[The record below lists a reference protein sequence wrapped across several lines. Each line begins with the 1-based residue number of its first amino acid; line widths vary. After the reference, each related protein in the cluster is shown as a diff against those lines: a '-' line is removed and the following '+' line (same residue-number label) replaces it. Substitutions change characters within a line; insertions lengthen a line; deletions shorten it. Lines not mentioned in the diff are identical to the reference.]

1 MDAFTV
7 DGIYK
12 ALLVFLAICGAITTV
27 GKAVEVINSLRKP
40 SKDAKVALEDI
51 LKRYEKRFE
60 NDTKRFEKGEERM
73 SRIEADLDDF
83 HQGQFHTCMCL
94 KALLNHELHNGNSEE
109 MVEAATNMD
118 KWLVKRR

>member
-12 ALLVFLAICGAITTV
+12 ALLVVLAICGAITTV
-27 GKAVEVINSLRKP
+27 GKAAETINSLRKP
-40 SKDAKVALEDI
+40 SKDAQAATEAVLQEY
-51 LKRYEKRFE
+51 RKRFE
-60 NDTKRFEKGEERM
+60 NDTKRFERGEERM
-73 SRIEADLDDF
+73 DRIEADLDDF
-83 HQGQFHTCMCL
+83 HQGQYHTCMCL
-94 KALLNHELHNGNSEE
+94 KALLGHELHNGNAEE